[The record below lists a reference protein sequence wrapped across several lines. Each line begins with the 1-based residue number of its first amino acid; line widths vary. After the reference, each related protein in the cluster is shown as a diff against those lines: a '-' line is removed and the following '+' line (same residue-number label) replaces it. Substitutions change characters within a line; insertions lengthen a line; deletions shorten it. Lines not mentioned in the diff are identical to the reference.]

1 MDTRI
6 DPAKVA
12 RFLGAWR
19 SQTLPDYRALAHGLT
34 SLIDGSLLP
43 AAHVLPSQRRLA
55 SALGVARGTVVR
67 AYGILH
73 ESGRLEPRRGS
84 GNYVAR
90 PRAVGSDIDG
100 RLLSF
105 ADRSPAV
112 DLSSGALP
120 GDELVAEAIGAVG
133 PMLSGDRLASP
144 GYSPSGLPEL
154 RSLIAERHTNAG
166 LATSPEQILVTAG
179 AQQAVWLIA
188 NALAGPG
195 TLTLLEDPTYRG
207 ALEAFAGAGGRV
219 RGVPFDNGHLDLEA
233 LRDGVRGAA
242 VLYVQSPI
250 HNPTGLHYPSR
261 HRRAIGEIAERCP
274 AIVVDDHSQADLP
287 WFRSSPAPGME
298 AFADP
303 DRLLT
308 IATLSKLFWGGLRIG
323 WIRGPSPLIR
333 QLGTLKSA
341 ADLGAA
347 VPDQLAA
354 TLLLP
359 HSRTQLRKRR
369 AVLLARYTEAAA
381 TVREI
386 FPSWTWDQPA
396 GGTGMWVDTRG
407 DATILEQRAARAGIR
422 LAPGRLFSRTGRWNR
437 HLRLPVWP
445 KRETMAEALRTV
457 RSGLEPSASAH
468 RPR

>member
-55 SALGVARGTVVR
+55 AALGVARGTVVR

-154 RSLIAERHTNAG
+154 RSLIAERHTDAG

-207 ALEAFAGAGGRV
+207 ALEAFAGAGGEQLLKRNQRRLQMQADFV
-219 RGVPFDNGHLDLEA
+219 FYAGGLPVAAGVFGKADIDVAAINLCVFGQRQRNG
-233 LRDGVRGAA
+233 GAA
-242 VLYVQSPI
+242 VAGKHADFQITAHAREFGQPGQQC
-250 HNPTGLHYPSR
+250 GLLGGNR
-261 HRRAIGEIAERCP
+261 H
-274 AIVVDDHSQADLP
+274 
-287 WFRSSPAPGME
+287 
-298 AFADP
+298 FAQTV
-303 DRLLT
+303 R
-308 IATLSKLFWGGLRIG
+308 FGL
-323 WIRGPSPLIR
+323 
-333 QLGTLKSA
+333 A
-341 ADLGAA
+341 ADGGQNVGLGRAHLPQVLAQFGRELCRLNRHVQAA
-347 VPDQLAA
+347 FGLIGLVGIRFFGHGGGFEGFLLFGIQLHIPQQGAVFQTA
-354 TLLLP
+354 LGFFG
-359 HSRTQLRKRR
+359 
-369 AVLLARYTEAAA
+369 VLLQIIVQEFCGVGLVFVVHGALLA
-381 TVREI
+381 V
-386 FPSWTWDQPA
+386 
-396 GGTGMWVDTRG
+396 
-407 DATILEQRAARAGIR
+407 QR
-422 LAPGRLFSRTGRWNR
+422 
-437 HLRLPVWP
+437 
-445 KRETMAEALRTV
+445 
-457 RSGLEPSASAH
+457 
-468 RPR
+468 

>member
-55 SALGVARGTVVR
+55 AALGVARGTVVR

-154 RSLIAERHTNAG
+154 RSLIAERHTDAG

-207 ALEAFAGAGGRV
+207 ALEAFAGAGGRRRGVAPGKTRVRAGVCRV
-219 RGVPFDNGHLDLEA
+219 RGYV
-233 LRDGVRGAA
+233 VC
-242 VLYVQSPI
+242 VLGDRVY
-250 HNPTGLHYPSR
+250 HHFHR
-261 HRRAIGEIAERCP
+261 H
-274 AIVVDDHSQADLP
+274 V
-287 WFRSSPAPGME
+287 
-298 AFADP
+298 
-303 DRLLT
+303 
-308 IATLSKLFWGGLRIG
+308 
-323 WIRGPSPLIR
+323 
-333 QLGTLKSA
+333 
-341 ADLGAA
+341 
-347 VPDQLAA
+347 
-354 TLLLP
+354 
-359 HSRTQLRKRR
+359 
-369 AVLLARYTEAAA
+369 
-381 TVREI
+381 
-386 FPSWTWDQPA
+386 
-396 GGTGMWVDTRG
+396 
-407 DATILEQRAARAGIR
+407 
-422 LAPGRLFSRTGRWNR
+422 
-437 HLRLPVWP
+437 
-445 KRETMAEALRTV
+445 
-457 RSGLEPSASAH
+457 
-468 RPR
+468 